1 MKSGYD
7 GTIRFDTR
15 VDPQGFNKGVS
26 KLSGSMNKVMK
37 VISAL
42 FQKILVGVVV
52 AVAAIALIG
61 VAFGFVI
68 GMVIKFS
75 KKLTE
80 SLYKSLSSTSAFR
93 DQVVELQTAFD
104 ALDGAGQALGASLL
118 NAIAPVLLKII
129 DWLVEAINWVS
140 MFIASLAG
148 QKTVMQYVSGSTNTA
163 ASSTGKLVKNTK
175 DLKKA
180 AEGALAAFDEIDVLQ
195 MEKAEESGGGG
206 GSGATGGNIILKEVA
221 VPDNFVKSS
230 WESFKN
236 WMHDS
241 VIIPIGNWFST
252 LYSDIGKLLM
262 DKVISPVAGW
272 LAEAFTN
279 VTNPAWWDEKFQEL
293 AQWADGIVQWLL
305 ENFFRPIGN
314 FFNEKLIQPI
324 ADGLTAAIT
333 GIKNA
338 FEAVKTSLINAWST
352 VYSWFRDTVI
362 NPIRDAF
369 TVALNFIKTFFTTIL
384 LEIQNLWGTAG
395 TWFQSSVTEP
405 IKNAFFIALDAIKS
419 KFETIFN
426 GIKDFMKNVINTI
439 IDFLNGMLQGIVMGI
454 NAAINA
460 LNSIHVTIPE
470 WIPMIG
476 GKSWGMSIPTVTA
489 PQIPRLATG
498 AVIPPN
504 AAFAAVLGDQ
514 SSGKNLEAPEGLIRQ
529 IMQEELGNIKTDVEI
544 KFGGSLGALIR
555 ELKPYIDK
563 ENTRIGSS
571 LVGRVSQ

>member
-7 GTIRFDTR
+7 GTIRFDTK
-15 VDPQGFNKGVS
+15 VDPKGFNEGVN
-26 KLSGSMNKVMK
+26 KLSLSMDKVMK
-37 VISAL
+37 VIAAV
-42 FQKILVGVVV
+42 FQRILIGVAV

-93 DQVVELQTAFD
+93 DQVVELKTAFD

-148 QKTVMQYVSGSTNTA
+148 QKTVMQYVSGSTSTA
-163 ASSTGKLVKNTK
+163 ANSTGKLVKNTK

-180 AEGALAAFDEIDVLQ
+180 AEGALAAFDEINVLQ

-206 GSGATGGNIILKEVA
+206 GATGGNIVLKEVA

-230 WESFKN
+230 WESFKT

-241 VIIPIGNWFST
+241 IITPIGNWFSE
-252 LYSDIGKLLM
+252 LYADIGQWLL
-262 DKVISPVAGW
+262 DKVITPVAGW

-279 VTNPAWWDEKFQEL
+279 ITNPAWWDEKFQEL

-314 FFNEKLIQPI
+314 FFNEKLITPI
-324 ADGLTAAIT
+324 AEGIGALINS
-333 GIKNA
+333 IKNA
-338 FEAVKTSLINAWST
+338 FESLKTSLQTAWSS
-352 VYSWFRDTVI
+352 VYGWFRDTVI

-369 TVALNFIKTFFTTIL
+369 SAALTAIKGFFTTKL
-384 LEIQNLWGTAG
+384 LEIQNLWGTAEA
-395 TWFQSSVTEP
+395 WFQTSVTEP
-405 IKNAFFIALDAIKS
+405 IKNAFFIALDAIES
-419 KFETIFN
+419 RFETVFN
-426 GIKDFMKNVINTI
+426 NIKNFMKNVVNTI
-439 IDFLNGMLQGIVMGI
+439 IDFLNGMLHGIVMGI